1 MRWRCATVI
10 YVGLAVGFAAGLA
23 RMQGQ
28 DLPIGLPAYPVDTP
42 EPAVEVTAAPNP
54 ESKSASRID
63 THIFGIV
70 PEYDAV
76 NNPAPHY
83 EPISTE
89 EKFTIAAHDGFD
101 PFSWVTT
108 GLYAGVAQWHDQSR
122 EFGQG
127 AQGYAKR
134 YGAAFADGAIAN
146 FMSEAIFPSLLH
158 EDPRYFR
165 LGRGSFFHRVGYTI
179 SRELIT
185 RKDSG
190 GEGFNI
196 SEIAGNL
203 GAAALSNLYYSPSE
217 RSVNETLE
225 RFAVNIVSDAG
236 FNVLKEFWPDMRH
249 KILHK

>member
-1 MRWRCATVI
+1 MRWLCAILIFV
-10 YVGLAVGFAAGLA
+10 VLSASVA
-23 RMQGQ
+23 RMRGQ
-28 DLPIGLPAYPVDTP
+28 DLPIGLPVHPPEIPETTVEATATP
-42 EPAVEVTAAPNP
+42 APETLP
-54 ESKSASRID
+54 SRTD

-76 NNPAPHY
+76 NEPVQHY
-83 EPISTE
+83 KPITSG
-89 EKFTIAAHDGFD
+89 EKFWIATHDGFD

-108 GLYAGVAQWHDQSR
+108 GLFAGVAQWHDQSR

-127 AQGYAKR
+127 ATGYAKR
-134 YGAAFADGAIAN
+134 YGASFADGAIAN
-146 FMSEAIFPSLLH
+146 FMSEAILPSLLH

-190 GEGFNI
+190 AAGFNF
-196 SEIAGNL
+196 SEVFGNL
-203 GAAALSNLYYSPSE
+203 GAASLSNLYYPPSE
-217 RSVNETLE
+217 RSAGETME
-225 RFAVNIVSDAG
+225 RFAVNIVSDTG

>member
-1 MRWRCATVI
+1 MRWPWATLIFIFLSVS
-10 YVGLAVGFAAGLA
+10 VD

-28 DLPIGLPAYPVDTP
+28 DLPIGLPAYALETP
-42 EPAVEVTAAPNP
+42 EATGEAPAVPNP
-54 ESKSASRID
+54 ELIQPSRSD

-76 NNPAPHY
+76 NEPAQHY
-83 EPISTE
+83 TPITSGQ
-89 EKFTIAAHDGFD
+89 KFWIAAHDGFD

-108 GLYAGVAQWHDQSR
+108 GLFAGVAQWHDQSR

-134 YGAAFADGAIAN
+134 YGASFADGAIAN
-146 FMSEAIFPSLLH
+146 FMSEAILPSLLH

-179 SRELIT
+179 SREVIT

-190 GEGFNI
+190 RSAFNI

-203 GAAALSNLYYSPSE
+203 GAAALSNLYYPPSE
-217 RSVNETLE
+217 RSAGETFE

-249 KILHK
+249 KLLHR